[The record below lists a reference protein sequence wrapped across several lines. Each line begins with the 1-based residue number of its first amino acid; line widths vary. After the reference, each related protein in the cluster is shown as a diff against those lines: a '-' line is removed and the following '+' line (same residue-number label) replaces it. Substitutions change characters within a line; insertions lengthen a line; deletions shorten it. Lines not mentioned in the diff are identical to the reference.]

1 MYRSVFPYDIFNE
14 MERLQRSMEGTFGFL
29 PNIRGIGRGS
39 FPALNIGGT
48 SDSVEVYAFAPG
60 LESDKIEIHVE
71 RSTLTISGNRPD
83 RVSEAGDKST
93 VHLNERFAGAFRR
106 IVSLP
111 DDIDPDSISANYRD
125 GVLHISIKRRQSA
138 APRRITVQ

>member
-1 MYRSVFPYDIFNE
+1 MYSSVFPYDIFNE
-14 MERLQRSMEGTFGFL
+14 MERLHRSMEDAFGFM
-29 PNIRGIGRGS
+29 PNIRGIGRGN

-48 SDSVEVYAFAPG
+48 SDSVEIYAFAPG
-60 LESDKIEIHVE
+60 LEADKIEIHLE
-71 RSTLTISGNRPD
+71 RSTLSISGNRPD
-83 RVSEAGDKST
+83 VVSDAGDKST

-125 GVLHISIKRRQSA
+125 GVLHISIKRLQSA